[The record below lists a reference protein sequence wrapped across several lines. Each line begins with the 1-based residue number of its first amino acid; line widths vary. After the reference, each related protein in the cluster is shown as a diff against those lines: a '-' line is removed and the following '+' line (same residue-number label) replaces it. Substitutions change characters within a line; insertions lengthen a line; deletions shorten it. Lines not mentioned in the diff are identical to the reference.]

1 MALKSAEH
9 FPGHLT
15 LFPKF
20 AMVMI
25 DDFVKSRE
33 SLENVIPAKA
43 GIQ

>member
-1 MALKSAEH
+1 MPKVFLSEPVALIC
-9 FPGHLT
+9 FLN
-15 LFPKF
+15 F
-20 AMVMI
+20 

>member
-1 MALKSAEH
+1 
-9 FPGHLT
+9 
-15 LFPKF
+15 
-20 AMVMI
+20 MVAKKLETFFRLSKD

>member
-1 MALKSAEH
+1 MDSEEIMSNVK
-9 FPGHLT
+9 
-15 LFPKF
+15 
-20 AMVMI
+20 V

>member
-1 MALKSAEH
+1 
-9 FPGHLT
+9 
-15 LFPKF
+15 
-20 AMVMI
+20 MVEKRLWFGYVGNF

>member
-1 MALKSAEH
+1 M
-9 FPGHLT
+9 FPYIPKTIDKKEERVNPT
-15 LFPKF
+15 L
-20 AMVMI
+20 

>member
-1 MALKSAEH
+1 MI
-9 FPGHLT
+9 
-15 LFPKF
+15 LFAYQLSERNYFQNIKY
-20 AMVMI
+20 

>member
-1 MALKSAEH
+1 LLDIQALLLYI
-9 FPGHLT
+9 PLT
-15 LFPKF
+15 KKGFLSIN
-20 AMVMI
+20 I